1 MILLIYWLHNRV
13 NSSNQSSIKEVLQS
27 TRCSLICKTREK
39 KHWTLFTIYM
49 IFSFHNLFIWDQI
62 LIKTKKIISHF
73 KIYWGQKFKNEPIW
87 LVKTIYFN
95 LHELVHTYALVA
107 DFFISFTTGKMVSRT
122 SSRVFNNH
130 RLINLHHFC
139 CCPLKKNTQ
148 YNYIYFC
155 TINNLNNM
163 KNDNPW
169 SYFINNKQIII
180 LEPSTYIYR
189 MYG

>member
-13 NSSNQSSIKEVLQS
+13 KSSNQSSIKEVLQS
-27 TRCSLICKTREK
+27 TRCSLICKTRKK

-49 IFSFHNLFIWDQI
+49 IFSFNDLFIWDQI

-73 KIYWGQKFKNEPIW
+73 EIYWGQKFKNEPIW
-87 LVKTIYFN
+87 LVQTIYFN
-95 LHELVHTYALVA
+95 LHELAHTYALVA

-169 SYFINNKQIII
+169 SYFINNK
-180 LEPSTYIYR
+180 
-189 MYG
+189 